1 MLKRLYTIN
10 FIDAFIAGAVTVL
23 VPLLMLERGIGLA
36 TIGIVFSLA
45 PLAKVL
51 ARLAGAAIA
60 DSVGDR
66 AIYISSSALNLLQ
79 SAAYMASSTAAG
91 FAAGKLLDG
100 ARESM
105 IWSAV
110 RPSLMAASPEKKHFV
125 LADMLSGRLVYNAAG
140 SLAVGALFAFGGY
153 GLPLLALVALSA
165 YLVLSSLRLKNFH
178 KAEAHVRLSD
188 FSPLGRSRKFYELAG
203 AFLVGGVLYYT
214 AFYVLLPVYFSVLGF
229 TLGEI
234 GLIYAGYFLIL
245 GGTLHIITHR
255 KVETP
260 KAALAGAA
268 IFCAGLSGLA
278 LAPPALAPYFFLSM
292 AFGDA
297 CLAMLWE
304 QMNYIGARE
313 SKKRATDLSLLIM
326 PCLLVTILATAWS
339 GVAAGAFGFAP
350 IFALVALSEMAFA
363 AWCVRLAGMAGR

>member
-1 MLKRLYTIN
+1 MLRRLYAIN
-10 FIDAFIAGAVTVL
+10 FIDAFIAGATTVI
-23 VPLLMLERGIGLA
+23 VPLLMLDRGIDLA
-36 TIGIVFSLA
+36 TIGIVFALA
-45 PLAKVL
+45 PLAKAVV
-51 ARLAGAAIA
+51 RLAGAAIA
-60 DSVGDR
+60 DSAGDR
-66 AIYISSSALNLLQ
+66 VIYIFSSAADFLL
-79 SAAYMASSTAAG
+79 SIAYLISTTAAG

-100 ARESM
+100 ARESA

-153 GLPLLALVALSA
+153 GLPLLALVVLSA
-165 YLVLSSLRLKNFH
+165 YLVFSSLQLKNFH
-178 KAEAHVRLSD
+178 KAESHVRLSD
-188 FSPLGRSRKFYELAG
+188 FSPFGRSRKFYEIAG
-203 AFLVGGVLYYT
+203 VFTLGGVLYHS
-214 AFYVLLPVYFSVLGF
+214 AFYVLMPIYFSMLGF

-260 KAALAGAA
+260 KAAVAGAA
-268 IFCAGLSGLA
+268 IFCAGLAGVA
-278 LAPPALAPYFFLSM
+278 LAPPQLIPYFFLSM

-304 QMNYIGARE
+304 QMNYIGAKE
-313 SKKRATDLSLLIM
+313 SRKRATDLSLLIM
-326 PCLLVTILATAWS
+326 PCLVVTILATAGS

-350 IFALVALSEMAFA
+350 IFALVALTEIGFA
-363 AWCVRLAGMAGR
+363 AWCVRLAGMKE